1 MRRLL
6 SQRARVCA
14 ALVVAAALRLTT
26 SAYAVRNSEQALFGP
41 VSVADGQILRINVYG
56 IGNPDISPWTF
67 LVRILDAKD
76 EVVNERRLQ
85 LRPGASGVVNLKV
98 GEGGLVPDTNGRRT
112 LRAEIVGFNPQ
123 PDPPGDWFTTLEV
136 IEAQTGRS
144 TIVLGG
150 PDTVPGS
157 ALKFGGQS

>member
-1 MRRLL
+1 MRRSL
-6 SQRARVCA
+6 SRRARACA
-14 ALVVAAALRLTT
+14 ALVVAAALSLTT
-26 SAYAVRNSEQALFGP
+26 SAYAIRSGEQALFGP

-67 LVRILDAKD
+67 LVRILDAKGD
-76 EVVNERRLQ
+76 VVNERRLQ
-85 LRPGASGVVNLKV
+85 LRPGVSGAVNLRV
-98 GEGGLVPDTNGRRT
+98 GEAGLLPDTNGRRT

-144 TIVLGG
+144 TIMLGG

-157 ALKFGGQS
+157 AMRFGSQP

>member
-1 MRRLL
+1 MKRLL
-6 SQRARVCA
+6 SRRAPICA
-14 ALVVAAALRLTT
+14 ALVVAAALSLTT
-26 SAYAVRNSEQALFGP
+26 SAYAIRNSEQARFGP

-56 IGNPDISPWTF
+56 IGNPDISSWTF
-67 LVRILDAKD
+67 LVRILDANG

-85 LRPGASGVVNLKV
+85 LRPGVSGVVNLKV
-98 GEGGLVPDTNGRRT
+98 GEGGLVPDRNRRRT

-144 TIVLGG
+144 TVVLGG
-150 PDTVPGS
+150 PDAVP
-157 ALKFGGQS
+157 AFATKIGGQ